1 MHARGWPTR
10 YDEVLSQNVRTLD
23 ADAASPAPNG
33 GGLKAAIVRV
43 YPALGVP
50 EFRLLWFMSFPS
62 TMTWS
67 LCSVATGYA
76 ALTLSGSATAL
87 GVVTMLSGLPMLIL
101 APIGGVVAD
110 RFPRKRVIFVAQA
123 ILAVGAIALALL
135 SLLGIMEVWH
145 LGALGFLQGVAFS
158 FNMPA
163 RQSLLMEVVG
173 PGRARSAAALNTA
186 APNFSRVVGPSVAG
200 IMLATPWIGISGVF
214 LTMVLMYA
222 IVFVS
227 LFHLPPSRR
236 PQNEDAGIGAVWGSL
251 IEGFRYILG
260 SPIHRGLLGTAFVL
274 LVLGAPVLQIM
285 PVFSEHVF
293 DVGATGLGMLLSAN
307 GIGALIGSV
316 GVAALT
322 GLKRLGLIQV
332 GFGFGFGLSIIG
344 FSLAP
349 SLVTAVIMIG
359 LFGCFQSCYMALNG
373 TMLMGNTEPRLYG
386 RVLSVYL
393 MTFAVTPIAALPL
406 AWMTDHMNPQLA
418 VGIAGVLVT
427 IAVVILAVMNPATRH
442 AR

>member
-1 MHARGWPTR
+1 MVSWPAR
-10 YDEVLSQNVRTLD
+10 YDEALSQQARTLD
-23 ADAASPAPNG
+23 ADATKPDPAG
-33 GGLKAAIVRV
+33 RGLWAAVIRV
-43 YPALGVP
+43 YPALAVP
-50 EFRLLWFMSFPS
+50 EFRLIWFMSFPS

-67 LCSVATGYA
+67 LSTVATGYA

-87 GVVTMLSGLPMLIL
+87 RIVTMLGGLPMLFL

-110 RFPRKRVIFVAQA
+110 RFPRKNVIFVAQSLLA
-123 ILAVGAIALALL
+123 IGAIALAVL
-135 SLLGIMEVWH
+135 SLLDVMEVWH

-173 PGRARSAAALNTA
+173 PSRARSAAALNTA

-200 IMLATPWIGISGVF
+200 VMLATPWIGISGVF
-214 LTMVLMYA
+214 VTMVLLYS

-227 LFHLPPSRR
+227 LFRLPPSKK
-236 PQNEDAGIGAVWGSL
+236 PELKDAGLGAAWGSL

-293 DVGATGLGMLLSAN
+293 EVGATGLGMLLSAN

-316 GVAALT
+316 GVASVT

-332 GFGFGFGLSIIG
+332 GFGFGFGLSIIA
-344 FSLAP
+344 FALAP
-349 SLVTAVIMIG
+349 TLTVAVIAVG
-359 LFGCFQSCYMALNG
+359 LFGAFQSFYMALNG

-386 RVLSVYL
+386 RVLSVNL

-406 AWMTDHMNPQLA
+406 AWMTDLMDPRIA
-418 VGIAGVLVT
+418 VGVAGVLVT
-427 IAVVILAVMNPATRH
+427 LAVSVLAIMSPATRN